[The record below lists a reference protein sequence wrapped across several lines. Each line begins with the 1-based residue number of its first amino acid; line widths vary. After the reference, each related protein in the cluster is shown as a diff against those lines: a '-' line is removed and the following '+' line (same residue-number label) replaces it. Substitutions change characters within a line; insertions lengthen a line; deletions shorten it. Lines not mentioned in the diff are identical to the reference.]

1 MKRLFLTLV
10 VVLTVGLAGAF
21 AQGKFSG
28 YMFGD
33 YFYNV
38 ARDTA
43 FRSGNLSNS
52 AVSGKK
58 DLQAFQ
64 IRRIYFTYDN
74 DISENFTTRFRLEAD
89 ATAGSKELDAN
100 NKVTVFV
107 KDAYLKWKN
116 VFKGSDLIFGFQ
128 PTSAY
133 EISETAWAYR
143 CLDKT
148 IMDLRGII
156 PSRELGVSLKGKV
169 VESGTVNYW
178 ATIANNTGT
187 AAVNGTDPYF
197 DKYKRYSLN
206 LLFKPTD
213 QLQITAYGS
222 YLGKPAI
229 NDPKSTANPKAT
241 LSNGILTG
249 ALFVGYSEK
258 DRFSVGLEGFL
269 ASQSN
274 NIPNSDTSGLKAQS
288 TLGITLFGT
297 VVFTPELTAIAR
309 FDFYDPN
316 IDNRYKGDA
325 RNYIIAGL
333 AWKPDKNVQ
342 IIPNVQIETYEAV
355 PNGRS
360 IDASVTGRV
369 TLYYIF
375 L

>member
-1 MKRLFLTLV
+1 MKHLFLLIAV
-10 VVLTVGLAGAF
+10 ACGLGLTDAV

-33 YFYNV
+33 YFYN
-38 ARDTA
+38 ATRDTA
-43 FRSGNLSNS
+43 FHSGNLSNS
-52 AVSGKK
+52 AVGGKK

-64 IRRIYFTYDN
+64 LRRIYLTYDN
-74 DISENFTTRFRLEAD
+74 DISERFTSRFRLEAD
-89 ATAGSKELDAN
+89 ASAGSKELDAN

-107 KDAYLKWKN
+107 KDAYLKWKG
-116 VFKGSDLIFGFQ
+116 VFQGSDLIFGFQ
-128 PTSAY
+128 PTSAF
-133 EISETAWAYR
+133 EISETAWGYR
-143 CLDKT
+143 SLEKT

-156 PSRELGVSLKGKV
+156 PSRELGISLKGKL
-169 VESGTVNYW
+169 VESGAANYW
-178 ATIANNTGT
+178 VTIANNTGT
-187 AAVNGTDPYF
+187 GAVNGTDPYF

-206 LLFKPTD
+206 LQFKPTD

-222 YLGKPAI
+222 YLGKPEI
-229 NDPKSTANPKAT
+229 NDPKSTSNPKAT
-241 LSNGILTG
+241 LSNGVMTG

-258 DRFSVGLEGFL
+258 DVFTVGLEGFL

-274 NIPNSDTSGLKAQS
+274 TIPNSDTTGLKAQS
-288 TLGITLFGT
+288 ALGFSLFGS
-297 VVFTPELTAIAR
+297 VNVSPELTVVAR
-309 FDFYDPN
+309 YDYFDPN
-316 IDNRYKGDA
+316 SDGRYKGDA
-325 RNYIIAGL
+325 RSYLIAGL

-360 IDASVTGRV
+360 IDPSVTGRV